1 MIDRLLTLDKRL
13 PLVWQN
19 PHTLQIGF
27 DPPVV
32 VLLDIDDRLLP
43 VLHEIHKGIS
53 DTGALM
59 LAKLAGVSDS
69 EVHSFLAALEPALAA
84 PHHIPYDSFVL
95 QGSPDLVAPAR
106 GVLESL
112 GHQVF
117 EDDPDQTPGAEVLL
131 LAHYVPEPRH
141 FHSWLR
147 QDRPHTP
154 IVFTDQSIWIGPR
167 VVPGVTRCLRC
178 YFLGDPI
185 THPSRLAVAS
195 QLWGKAAPTAKPDLI
210 RLATWHARELMM
222 SEDLD
227 THLRLNAQTREIH
240 PTPFTGSGECSC
252 LGLD

>member
-13 PLVWQN
+13 PLVWQDPN
-19 PHTLQIGF
+19 TLQIGF

-32 VLLDIDDRLLP
+32 VLWDIDDRLLP

-59 LAKLAGVSDS
+59 LAKLAGVPDS
-69 EVHSFLAALEPALAA
+69 EVQSFLIALEPALEA
-84 PHHIPYDSFVL
+84 PDQIPFDSFIL
-95 QGSPDLVAPAR
+95 QGSPDLVTPAR

-112 GHQVF
+112 GHTVF
-117 EDDPDQTPGAEVLL
+117 DDDQDQTPGAEVLL

-141 FHSWLR
+141 FHFWLR

-178 YFLGDPI
+178 YFLGDPVS
-185 THPSRLAVAS
+185 HPTRLAVAS
-195 QLWGKAAPTAKPDLI
+195 QLWGKAAPAAKPPLI
-210 RLATWHARELMM
+210 RLATWHARWLMM
-222 SEDLD
+222 SGDLN
-227 THLRLNAQTREIH
+227 TQLRLDALTRETNAN
-240 PTPFTGSGECSC
+240 PVTGLGECSC
-252 LGLD
+252 LGFD